1 VKRRKII
8 GQNVYRLRMKAGMTQ
23 TELADFTELSKRYIQ
38 KIEHGEANIT
48 IEVAEKLV
56 GIFRCNLIDVVGEIG
71 TPDSVARHPHC
82 R

>member
-23 TELADFTELSKRYIQ
+23 TQLADFTDLSKRYIQ

-48 IEVAEKLV
+48 IEVVEKLV
-56 GIFRCNLIDVVGEIG
+56 GIFKCGLHDIVGEIG
-71 TPDSVARHPHC
+71 RPQSLIKYR
-82 R
+82 